1 MGMEQ
6 KQSKTAGTT
15 RKCLKCGHEI
25 AVEEAATEPVA
36 T

>member
-1 MGMEQ
+1 MEQ
-6 KQSKTAGTT
+6 KQSKTSGAT

-25 AVEEAATEPVA
+25 AVDEGAPEPVA